1 MKKLIL
7 TLVTLVTATAASA
20 QTVLWDGE
28 DDTITSKNANAGW
41 WTRGNPT
48 LVDNPEKDGINKSN
62 KCLKFTMTGDDL
74 EKKHIALPFRDW
86 IKPNLN
92 GNRRLSFMIKK
103 AVNENV
109 KVELSDPTNDGA
121 EGYWEKVAVY
131 YSGDGKWQK
140 VVLDFSTNNGLN
152 DFPGVMDIEAQ
163 TSSVTSN
170 QDVYIDNIVIEPV
183 PMVGETAL
191 KDIPDGSLTGNITL
205 SGSYMKGECQNANGD
220 WSKVEYNDF
229 ATLEAKLGDNAV
241 TSVDMRG
248 TILKDAYNSTRG
260 KNPNCIV
267 YADAFFTKNNENVVV
282 KGTTTTLIL
291 DDAYPFNAPTDFDAT
306 TVELKRGVKDGIN
319 TFCLP
324 FEVTPSEVKSTKIAT
339 FKGGVTFTTAES
351 VAANTPF
358 ITVDATEVSK
368 VQGMTFS
375 NKAIATVTEP
385 IVGTTFQGI
394 YVPQT
399 STAVKYGIN
408 SAGKIQEGAADIK
421 CNAFRAWLTTISANA
436 RSIDIDGE
444 TTGISNVSL
453 ENPVKEIYNLN
464 GVRVN
469 KIGNKGIYII
479 NGKKVIVK

>member
-1 MKKLIL
+1 MKKLLL

-20 QTVLWDGE
+20 QIVLWDGE
-28 DDTITSKNANAGW
+28 DATITSKNNAGW
-41 WTRGNPT
+41 WDRGNPT

-62 KCLKFTMTGDDL
+62 KCLKFTMTGNDFGQ
-74 EKKHIALPFRDW
+74 KHVALPFRDW
-86 IKPNLN
+86 IKPDLK

-103 AVNENV
+103 EVNDNV
-109 KVELSDPTNDGA
+109 LVELSDPTNGA
-121 EGYWEKVAVY
+121 ADYWQKVAAWY
-131 YSGDGKWQK
+131 GGGGKWQK
-140 VVLDFSTNNGLN
+140 VVLDFSKNDGLN
-152 DFPGVMDIEAQ
+152 DFPGVFAITAQ
-163 TSSVTSN
+163 TGSVTSN

-183 PMVGETAL
+183 PMVGTTPL
-191 KDIPDGSLTGNITL
+191 KDITDGSLTGNITL
-205 SGSYMKGECQNANGD
+205 RGSYMNGDCQNANGD
-220 WSKVEYNDF
+220 WFKVEYNDF

-291 DDAYPFNAPTDFDAT
+291 NDAHPFNAPTGFTAT
-306 TVELKRGVKDGIN
+306 SVELKRGVKDGIN

-324 FEVTPSEVKSTKIAT
+324 FAVTPSEVSATKIAT

-358 ITVDATEVSK
+358 ITVDAKAVDKET
-368 VQGMTFS
+368 GFTFS
-375 NKAIATVTEP
+375 NKTITATP
-385 IVGTTFQGI
+385 ASLGTTFEGT
-394 YVPQT
+394 YKRLSDT
-399 STAVKYGIN
+399 TGKYGIN
-408 SAGKIQEGAADIK
+408 KVGKFEVGSGSIS
-421 CNAFRAWLTTISANA
+421 CSAFRAYLTEKHSTA

-464 GVRVN
+464 GVRVD
-469 KIGNKGIYII
+469 KIGQKGIYII

>member
-1 MKKLIL
+1 MKKLLL

-28 DDTITSKNANAGW
+28 DATITSKDHAGW
-41 WTRGNPT
+41 WDRGNPT

-62 KCLKFTMTGDDL
+62 KCLKFTMTGDGN
-74 EKKHIALPFRDW
+74 KQVALPFRDW
-86 IKPNLN
+86 TTPNLN

-103 AVNENV
+103 EVNDNV
-109 KVELSDPTNDGA
+109 LVELSDPTNGA
-121 EGYWEKVAVY
+121 DNYWQKVAAWY
-131 YSGDGKWQK
+131 GGGGKWQK
-140 VVLDFSTNNGLN
+140 VVLDFSTNAGLN
-152 DFPGVMDIEAQ
+152 DFPGVFAITAQ
-163 TSSVTSN
+163 TGSVTSN
-170 QDVYIDNIVIEPV
+170 QDVYIDSIVIEPV
-183 PMVGETAL
+183 PMVGEKAL
-191 KDIPDGSLTGNITL
+191 KDITDGSLTGNITL
-205 SGSYMKGECQNANGD
+205 SGSYMKGECQNANEGV

-267 YADAFFTKNNENVVV
+267 YADAFFAKNNENVVV

-291 DDAYPFNAPTDFDAT
+291 DDAHPLAIPTEFAAT
-306 TVELKRGVKDGIN
+306 SVELKRGLKNGIN
-319 TFCLP
+319 TLCLP

-339 FKGGVTFTTAES
+339 FKEGVTFTTAES

-368 VQGMTFS
+368 VQGMTFG
-375 NKAIATVTEP
+375 NKTIATVTND

-394 YVPQT
+394 YAPKT
-399 STAVKYGIN
+399 STAGKYGIN
-408 SAGKIQEGAADIK
+408 SAGKIQEGAAGIK
-421 CNAFRAWLTTISANA
+421 CNAFHAWLTTISANA